1 MKATRKLNK
10 PDPVTKLVLEE
21 VIGLTTKNSNGLA
34 SNALSSKCAY
44 LAGSVVV
51 MYDMNLGTQSHL
63 MVSNRMPKP
72 LSCVALSRDGRFVA
86 AGEAG
91 NQSSVLVWDSFTLS
105 VVSEL
110 KGHLHGVT
118 CICFSP
124 KGKHLVSVGGYMYVW
139 NWRSGELITKLQATS
154 CSTISSISFSSDG
167 NFFVTSGK
175 KHLKFWIL
183 GSSRKTQ
190 LYEGLRK
197 STSLAIHEKPV
208 NLSIHKAS
216 SVTSISSV
224 WCCNGYDNCK
234 KAGDCFPIYT
244 LTDSGILYLIN
255 SGMSVEKSVT
265 LKVRKAF
272 ALSASAKLIACACN
286 NGTVQLLNPI
296 SLEYV
301 GSILYSKTKNLLE
314 GSNLVSNTIVPE
326 QPTEQLLALPDAIA
340 CQFSALEKIVVVYGD
355 HSLYIY
361 DIHDVNQVTKCYVL
375 VSHSSCI
382 WDIKNLCCENMHDPS
397 LACTARGCL
406 GGISF
411 ATCSTDG
418 TIRIW
423 DIALQS
429 DFSNDAEDMK
439 TELLSSSCLVTAGTF
454 ERDAVKAD
462 VTNGEFRS
470 LAVSSDR
477 NYLAA
482 GDSKGNLHI
491 YNLQTSDYTCFQG
504 AHDGEILTLS
514 FTLSTQDISKEIVKN
529 NYFLASGGRDCM
541 IHLYD
546 VKRNFDLIDSIDDH
560 SAAVT
565 SIKISSNGCR
575 ILSCSADSFLVL
587 RDVVIADDGY
597 KILQQHRQKALQRG
611 TVYDMAV
618 DLTCETVVTV
628 GQDKKIKTFDM
639 AAQKLIKSHNHDK
652 NFGEPIKVIMDPSC
666 SYAVCSFSNKSICI
680 YDLVTGKMAAKAAWH
695 AEIVTGVIFLP
706 DCKHIVSV
714 DGTGCVFVWKLPA
727 SLSSRI
733 LERVMERNNPLSPR
747 SSSQPPSLGCL
758 SFCNEEFQHS
768 KINPDGVWSMMN
780 NSQHGDGMLYPET
793 SHREASSFK
802 FSVSRLPR
810 WAQAKVTRS
819 NGVCK
824 NLNFTSSEVFS
835 PLSTQVQIPSG
846 NASPS
851 PDTVVG
857 GTYSNIPLHNHWH
870 SVYTVCTEALSSPEM
885 LDLCETKFAKIP
897 LNIRQ
902 HRAVISEDQNSFGL
916 SKNEKMDV
924 APDQNVSCNN
934 KDVSWCSEEVSE
946 SKAEQLYLSESGSVS
961 KTTTE
966 GNLGSLPSEEDSD
979 MFKQHFGS
987 LSHTRKAESR
997 KSLVR
1002 RFSARYTVQWDY
1014 PGDLKKLFSSPV
1026 GNTSVRKSSK
1036 DEGATH
1042 IISEDGSSQV
1052 KEIEEVRDSSGQDI
1066 KNSEPSAES
1075 TCELIKFPVKE
1086 NSVDKESEQ
1095 GETIPVC
1102 KDALGRLDV
1111 AAENAMRLFSELEK
1125 FHSEEVAT
1133 EAGAQ
1138 FLDEAAELLSLVVKK
1153 VNAVDR
1159 LVQCRLKGK
1168 CGSTLSV
1175 PETDQ
1180 FDRFAEGKSDRI
1192 VEIPKDDVYTF

>member
-1 MKATRKLNK
+1 M
-10 PDPVTKLVLEE
+10 
-21 VIGLTTKNSNGLA
+21 
-34 SNALSSKCAY
+34 
-44 LAGSVVV
+44 
-51 MYDMNLGTQSHL
+51 
-63 MVSNRMPKP
+63 
-72 LSCVALSRDGRFVA
+72 
-86 AGEAG
+86 
-91 NQSSVLVWDSFTLS
+91 
-105 VVSEL
+105 
-110 KGHLHGVT
+110 
-118 CICFSP
+118 
-124 KGKHLVSVGGYMYVW
+124 
-139 NWRSGELITKLQATS
+139 
-154 CSTISSISFSSDG
+154 
-167 NFFVTSGK
+167 
-175 KHLKFWIL
+175 
-183 GSSRKTQ
+183 
-190 LYEGLRK
+190 RK
-197 STSLAIHEKPV
+197 STSLAIHEKPT

-272 ALSASAKLIACACN
+272 ALSTSAKLIACACN
-286 NGTVQLLNPI
+286 NGTVQLFTPI

-301 GSILYSKTKNLLE
+301 GSILYSKKKKLLK
-314 GSNLVSNTIVPE
+314 GSNLVSHTIVPE
-326 QPTEQLLALPDAIA
+326 QASEQLHALPDAIA
-340 CQFSALEKIVVVYGD
+340 FVVYGD

-429 DFSNDAEDMK
+429 DFSNDAEDLK
-439 TELLSSSCLVTAGTF
+439 TELLSSSFLVTAGTF
-454 ERDAVKAD
+454 ERDAVKVH

-470 LAVSSDR
+470 LAVSSDG

-482 GDSKGNLHI
+482 GDSKGNIHI

-514 FTLSTQDISKEIVKN
+514 FTLSTQDKEIVKN

-618 DLTCETVVTV
+618 DATCETVVTV

-639 AAQKLIKSHNHDK
+639 AAQKLIRSHNHDK

-666 SYAVCSFSNKSICI
+666 SYVVCSFSNKSICI
-680 YDLVTGKMAAKAAWH
+680 YDLITGKMASKAAGH

-747 SSSQPPSLGCL
+747 SSSQPPYLGCL
-758 SFCNEEFQHS
+758 SFCKEEFQHS
-768 KINPDGVWSMMN
+768 NINPDGVWSMMN
-780 NSQHGDGMLYPET
+780 NSQHLNGMLNPGI
-793 SHREASSFK
+793 SQREASAFK
-802 FSVSRLPR
+802 FSVSRLPK
-810 WAQAKVTRS
+810 WAQAKELVFAQE
-819 NGVCK
+819 GVYRDDDSTSVDDVDDDSTFADDEIRELSEDDEIEEI
-824 NLNFTSSEVFS
+824 LNQ
-835 PLSTQVQIPSG
+835 PLLEGKYVNDSTLYKGKLFDVQIPSD

-851 PDTVVG
+851 PGTVNG
-857 GTYSNIPLHNHWH
+857 RTYSNVPLDNHWH
-870 SVYTVCTEALSSPEM
+870 SVYTVFTEALSSPEM
-885 LDLCETKFAKIP
+885 FDLCKTEFAEIP
-897 LNIRQ
+897 LNIRK
-902 HRAVISEDQNSFGL
+902 HRTVISEDQNSFGL
-916 SKNEKMDV
+916 NNLSKNEKMGV
-924 APDQNVSCNN
+924 APDQHVGCNN
-934 KDVSWCSEEVSE
+934 NDVSWCSEELSE
-946 SKAEQLYLSESGSVS
+946 SKAEQLYLSES
-961 KTTTE
+961 TE
-966 GNLGSLPSEEDSD
+966 GNLDSVSYEEDSH

-987 LSHTRKAESR
+987 LSNTRK
-997 KSLVR
+997 
-1002 RFSARYTVQWDY
+1002 DM
-1014 PGDLKKLFSSPV
+1014 
-1026 GNTSVRKSSK
+1026 
-1036 DEGATH
+1036 
-1042 IISEDGSSQV
+1042 
-1052 KEIEEVRDSSGQDI
+1052 
-1066 KNSEPSAES
+1066 KNSEPSTES
-1075 TCELIKFPVKE
+1075 TCELVRLPVNE
-1086 NSVDKESEQ
+1086 NSVEKGSEQ
-1095 GETIPVC
+1095 GETIAVC
-1102 KDALGRLDV
+1102 KDALGKLEV
-1111 AAENAMRLFSELEK
+1111 AAENALRLFSELEK
-1125 FHSEEVAT
+1125 FYSEEVAT

-1138 FLDEAAELLSLVVKK
+1138 FLDEAAEIFPLVVKK
-1153 VNAVDR
+1153 VDAVAR
-1159 LVQCRLKGK
+1159 LVRCRLKGK
-1168 CGSTLSV
+1168 CGSTCPRNGPV
-1175 PETDQ
+1175 
-1180 FDRFAEGKSDRI
+1180 
-1192 VEIPKDDVYTF
+1192 

>member
-1 MKATRKLNK
+1 
-10 PDPVTKLVLEE
+10 
-21 VIGLTTKNSNGLA
+21 
-34 SNALSSKCAY
+34 
-44 LAGSVVV
+44 
-51 MYDMNLGTQSHL
+51 
-63 MVSNRMPKP
+63 
-72 LSCVALSRDGRFVA
+72 
-86 AGEAG
+86 AG

-110 KGHLHGVT
+110 KGHLYGAT

-124 KGKHLVSVGGYMYVW
+124 NGKHLVSVGGYIYLW
-139 NWRSGELITKLQATS
+139 NWRSGDLITKLQATS
-154 CSTISSISFSSDG
+154 CSTISSISFSSDAK
-167 NFFVTSGK
+167 FFVTSGK
-175 KHLKFWIL
+175 KHLKFWLL

-190 LYEGLRK
+190 LYEGMRK
-197 STSLAIHEKPV
+197 STSLAIHEKPA
-208 NLSIHKAS
+208 NLAFHKAS

-234 KAGDCFPIYT
+234 KAGDCFPLYT

-286 NGTVQLLNPI
+286 NGTVQLFTPI

-301 GSILYSKTKNLLE
+301 GSILYSKTKRLLK
-314 GSNLVSNTIVPE
+314 GSNLVSHTLVPE
-326 QPTEQLLALPDAIA
+326 QASERLLALPDAIA
-340 CQFSALEKIVVVYGD
+340 FVVYGD

-411 ATCSTDG
+411 ATCSSDG

-429 DFSNDAEDMK
+429 DISNDAEDLK

-470 LAVSSDR
+470 LAVSSDG

-482 GDSKGNLHI
+482 GDSKGNIHI

-575 ILSCSADSFLVL
+575 ILSCSADRYASSFLVL

-618 DLTCETVVTV
+618 DVTCETVVTV

-639 AAQKLIKSHNHDK
+639 AAQKLIRSHNHDK

-666 SYAVCSFSNKSICI
+666 SYVVCSFSNKSICI
-680 YDLVTGKMAAKAAWH
+680 YDLITGKMAAKAAGH

-747 SSSQPPSLGCL
+747 SSSQLPYLGCL
-758 SFCNEEFQHS
+758 SFCKEEFQHS
-768 KINPDGVWSMMN
+768 KINPDDVWSMMN
-780 NSQHGDGMLYPET
+780 NSQHANGMLYPGI
-793 SHREASSFK
+793 SQREGNQYLHQIVIVA
-802 FSVSRLPR
+802 VL
-810 WAQAKVTRS
+810 
-819 NGVCK
+819 
-824 NLNFTSSEVFS
+824 VFS
-835 PLSTQVQIPSG
+835 PLSTEVQILSD
-846 NASPS
+846 NTSPS
-851 PDTVVG
+851 PDTVSG
-857 GTYSNIPLHNHWH
+857 GTCSNVPLDNHWH
-870 SVYTVCTEALSSPEM
+870 SVYTVFTEALSSPEM
-885 LDLCETKFAKIP
+885 FDLCKTKFAEIP

-902 HRAVISEDQNSFGL
+902 YRAVISEDQNSFGL
-916 SKNEKMDV
+916 TNLCKNEKMGV
-924 APDQNVSCNN
+924 APDQHVGCNN
-934 KDVSWCSEEVSE
+934 NDVSWCSEELSE

-961 KTTTE
+961 KTTNE

-987 LSHTRKAESR
+987 LSNTLKAEKR

-1002 RFSARYTVQWDY
+1002 RFSARYIVQWDY
-1014 PGDLKKLFSSPV
+1014 PGDFKKLFSSPV
-1026 GNTSVRKSSK
+1026 GNTSVRKISK

-1052 KEIEEVRDSSGQDI
+1052 KEIEEVRHSSGQDI
-1066 KNSEPSAES
+1066 KNSEPSTDS
-1075 TCELIKFPVKE
+1075 TCELVKFPVNE
-1086 NSVDKESEQ
+1086 NSVDKGSEQ
-1095 GETIPVC
+1095 GETIAVC
-1102 KDALGRLDV
+1102 KDALGKLEV
-1111 AAENAMRLFSELEK
+1111 AAENALRLFSELEK

-1138 FLDEAAELLSLVVKK
+1138 FLDEAAELLPLVVKK
-1153 VNAVDR
+1153 VDAVAR
-1159 LVQCRLKGK
+1159 LVRCRLKGK
-1168 CGSTLSV
+1168 CGSTSSV

-1180 FDRFAEGKSDRI
+1180 FDRLAEGKSNRI
-1192 VEIPKDDVYTF
+1192 MEISKHDINT

>member
-1 MKATRKLNK
+1 MELHASVSHRK
-10 PDPVTKLVLEE
+10 
-21 VIGLTTKNSNGLA
+21 
-34 SNALSSKCAY
+34 Y
-44 LAGSVVV
+44 SV
-51 MYDMNLGTQSHL
+51 Q
-63 MVSNRMPKP
+63 
-72 LSCVALSRDGRFVA
+72 
-86 AGEAG
+86 
-91 NQSSVLVWDSFTLS
+91 
-105 VVSEL
+105 
-110 KGHLHGVT
+110 
-118 CICFSP
+118 
-124 KGKHLVSVGGYMYVW
+124 GKHLVSVGGYMYVW